1 MTLPRGRWT
10 RLALAVAV
18 VAALYL
24 TFVRV
29 GQHRPAAPEG
39 EAAGPVAAVRTKPLR
54 KGTIAEKVLAYG
66 TVVAVPGSS
75 QSISVSY
82 ESRVRRFAAS
92 AGERVAPHTS
102 LLEIEPSPE
111 TLAKL
116 ERAEAAYAS
125 AKKALGYV
133 DQRFDLHLATNEERL
148 QARRSFEEA
157 DLTLTSLRRQ
167 GARREGQTI
176 RSPFAGVVAKIGAQK
191 GAIVPAGAPLIELVP
206 DSGVEVQLGVEID
219 NVSHLEV
226 HQPVTLKSVQ
236 RGVAVTGR
244 VRVVGRT
251 VNPATRLVDI
261 LVSLPASG
269 GLLVGEYVQGKI
281 RVASTE
287 GLIAPRAAVLPEEG
301 HFVIFTIEKGR
312 ARKRIV
318 RLGLENEKEVEVLGE
333 GLSPGEPVVVLG
345 NYELEDG
352 MAVRRASSP

>member
-176 RSPFAGVVAKIGAQK
+176 RSPFAGVVAKI
-191 GAIVPAGAPLIELVP
+191 ELVP